1 MTSYPVQNPNT
12 YHPNVWGKKNPVQ
25 LFTDEKII
33 TLYKLNLTFNIF
45 SNPTPRLKVEDVKQ
59 ELIQLLQTVQDD
71 ETVIHQLATLVKK
84 VQSPS
89 IVPWLAKNND
99 IKKTA
104 VLVVTYSLLYHYYT
118 LRSLM
123 ILKKDEWFLKE

>member
-1 MTSYPVQNPNT
+1 MDYYPWLTCKTNSSF
-12 YHPNVWGKKNPVQ
+12 KSPVQ

-84 VQSPS
+84 VHIIFLCFLSRQVKHPG
-89 IVPWLAKNND
+89 IRNGVQ
-99 IKKTA
+99 
-104 VLVVTYSLLYHYYT
+104 SLLNSQIAYD
-118 LRSLM
+118 SEK
-123 ILKKDEWFLKE
+123 I